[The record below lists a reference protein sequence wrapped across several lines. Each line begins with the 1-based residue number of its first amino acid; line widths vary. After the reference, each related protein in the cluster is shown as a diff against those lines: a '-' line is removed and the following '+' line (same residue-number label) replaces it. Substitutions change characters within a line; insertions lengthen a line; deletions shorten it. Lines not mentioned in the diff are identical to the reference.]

1 LKVWVFIRSSRKED
15 KMTHLNPHCPIC
27 DEGWNREAL
36 HAACWR
42 CINSE
47 GCQQIS
53 DASKRQAEANEQI
66 VSDRESVS
74 FEPSRSVINAVASW
88 FDDVVTFA
96 RLWLSWS
103 AREARKL

>member
-1 LKVWVFIRSSRKED
+1 VGVHPQFEKGGQ
-15 KMTHLNPHCPIC
+15 MTHLDPHCPIC

-42 CINSE
+42 CINSD
-47 GCQQIS
+47 GCQQTS
-53 DASKRQAEANEQI
+53 DASKSQAEANEQI
-66 VSDRESVS
+66 VSDQESVS

-88 FDDVVTFA
+88 FEDVVTFA

-103 AREARKL
+103 AREAHKA

>member
-1 LKVWVFIRSSRKED
+1 
-15 KMTHLNPHCPIC
+15 MTHLDPHCPIC

-47 GCQQIS
+47 SCQQTS
-53 DASKRQAEANEQI
+53 DASRGQVETNGQI
-66 VSDRESVS
+66 VSNRELVS
-74 FEPSRSVINAVASW
+74 FGSVVNSVVSW
-88 FDDVVTFA
+88 FEDLASFA